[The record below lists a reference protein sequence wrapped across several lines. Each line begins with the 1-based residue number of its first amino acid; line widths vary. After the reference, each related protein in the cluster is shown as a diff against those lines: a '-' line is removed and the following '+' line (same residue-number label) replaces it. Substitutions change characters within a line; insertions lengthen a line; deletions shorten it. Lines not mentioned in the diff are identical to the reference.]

1 MSPKPRKP
9 LHRAARG
16 ATLIVVVMLVTVLLG
31 LVASLMVYAGGE
43 RVRAVA
49 SSRAGQRQ
57 SCAESGLQLAR
68 GFFGRNY
75 ASWNTYLAA
84 PASYDPVPSGFNPTP
99 ADPSSPALRAA
110 HPELFAD
117 VDGDGNPDVYLYIRD
132 NQDEYDPVAPNW
144 RRDNDQVAVVGA
156 VCISTTLRARRSD
169 GSQNPNTLAV
179 EGLLSYNG
187 GGGPNTS
194 QGTTGT
200 GSGNHN

>member
-1 MSPKPRKP
+1 MHSKPRKSLP
-9 LHRAARG
+9 RAARG

-68 GFFGRNY
+68 SFYGRNY
-75 ASWNTYLAA
+75 ANWNTYLAA
-84 PASYDPVPSGFNPTP
+84 PATYNPVRSSFNPTP
-99 ADPSSPALRAA
+99 ADPFSSRLLTTNPA
-110 HPELFAD
+110 LFAD
-117 VDGDGNPDVYLYIRD
+117 VDGDGKPDVYLYIRD
-132 NQDEYDPVAPNW
+132 NEDEFDPVAPNW

-156 VCISTTLRARRSD
+156 VCISSTLRARRSD
-169 GSQNPNTLAV
+169 GTQNPSTLAL

>member
-1 MSPKPRKP
+1 MSPKSRKP
-9 LHRAARG
+9 FHRAARG

-49 SSRAGQRQ
+49 SSRTGQRQ

-68 GFFGRNY
+68 SYYGRNY
-75 ASWNTYLAA
+75 SSWNTYLAA
-84 PASYDPVPSGFNPTP
+84 PTIHDPVRSTFNPTP
-99 ADPSSPALRAA
+99 ADPFSTALRTANRA
-110 HPELFAD
+110 LFAD
-117 VDGDGNPDVYLYIRD
+117 VDGDGEDDVYLYIRD
-132 NQDEYDPVAPNW
+132 NEDEFDPVAPNW
-144 RRDNDQVAVVGA
+144 RRDNDQVVVVGA
-156 VCISTTLRARRSD
+156 VCISKTLRPRRSD
-169 GSQNPNTLAV
+169 GTQSPTTLAL

-187 GGGPNTS
+187 GGGANTS